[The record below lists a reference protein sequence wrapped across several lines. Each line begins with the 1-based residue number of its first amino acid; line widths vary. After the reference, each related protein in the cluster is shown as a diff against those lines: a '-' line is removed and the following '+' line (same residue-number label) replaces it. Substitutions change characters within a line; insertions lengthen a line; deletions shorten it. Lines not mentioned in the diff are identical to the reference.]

1 MADVYP
7 ACHVY
12 ALDQFPIPTR
22 RAIMTTLTH
31 ISEDLANLV
40 KHLDPSVVRVE
51 ARRRLPATGIVWSAD
66 GLIITAHHVV
76 TKQEGIRVGLAD
88 GRTVDAR
95 LIGRDPTTDLA
106 LLQVQEQGLVPPTWA
121 DVDGADLSVGQ
132 LVVALGRTGQTVR
145 AALGMMSALGDPWRS
160 PGGGRID
167 RYLQIDLVMYPG
179 FSGGPLVNAAGQVVG
194 LNTSALLR
202 NVNVAIPVA
211 TVNRVGAMLR
221 DHGRIRRGF
230 LGVSTQP
237 VRLPEKIAAQVGQET
252 GLLLTAVVSGSPAE
266 QGGLVLGDTL
276 ISLDGTGM
284 RQHDDLVAFMGLD
297 RIGQTSLV
305 KLLRGGQIQEVQVVI
320 GECT

>member
-1 MADVYP
+1 
-7 ACHVY
+7 
-12 ALDQFPIPTR
+12 
-22 RAIMTTLTH
+22 MTTLTQM
-31 ISEDLANLV
+31 SEDLANLV
-40 KHLDPSVVRVE
+40 KHLELSVVRVE
-51 ARRRLPATGIVWSAD
+51 ARRRLPATGIIWSAD

-88 GRTVDAR
+88 GRTVDAG

-106 LLQVQEQGLVPPTWA
+106 LLQVQAQGLAPPTWA

-132 LVVALGRTGQTVR
+132 LVLALGRTGQTVR
-145 AALGMMSALGDPWRS
+145 AALGMMSVLGDPWLS
-160 PGGGRID
+160 PGGGQID
-167 RYLQIDLVMYPG
+167 RFLHIDIVMYPG

-202 NVNVAIPVA
+202 NMNVAIPVA

-237 VRLPEKIAAQVGQET
+237 VRLPEHIAAQVGQET
-252 GLLLTAVVSGSPAE
+252 GLLLTAVLSGSPAE
-266 QGGLVLGDTL
+266 QGGLILGDTL
-276 ISLDGTGM
+276 ISLEGTGM

-297 RIGQTSLV
+297 RIGQTISV
-305 KLLRGGQIQEVQVVI
+305 QLLRGGQPQELQVGI